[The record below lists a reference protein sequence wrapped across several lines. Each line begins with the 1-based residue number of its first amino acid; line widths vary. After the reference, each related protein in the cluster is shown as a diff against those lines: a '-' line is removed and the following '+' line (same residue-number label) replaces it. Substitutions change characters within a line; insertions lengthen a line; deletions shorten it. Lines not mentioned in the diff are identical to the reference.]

1 MLVVGASVAWFAWHR
16 TRALPELTQ
25 LQLTANSVEEPVI
38 SGAISPDGKY
48 LAYTD
53 LSGIHIK
60 LSETGKTRTIPQPE
74 TFGGGRVEWRIASWF
89 PGSTRFLANVSEPGR
104 RQLIAWLSFPK
115 LNHPG
120 VWTVTMMSGAPR
132 KLRDDAYAWSVS
144 PDGTSVAFTTK
155 AGWIGDREIWLMD
168 SDGAH
173 PRKLWETD
181 ENSDFRRLQWSPDG
195 QRLAYIRRHLW
206 PDKLDVFVESRDLR
220 GGAATTLL
228 SEPGLHDFCWLPDGR
243 MIYSS
248 GKQSPNGATCNFW
261 EVEMDT
267 QTGRVEGKPRR
278 LTNWAGSCMD
288 SLSVTQEGGRLAFK
302 KWSGETSVYVADLEV
317 NETKI
322 KNPRRLPLNEGWY
335 IPTTWTADSKAVV
348 FESHRSGQWGLF
360 KLPVDENAAQL
371 IVSGT
376 ETEDNF
382 LCPRV
387 SPDGEW
393 VLYQA
398 PSTSLT
404 LHLMRA
410 PITGGTP
417 QPVLTASSLIDCV
430 RCARSPSSLCAIG
443 QQTPDNRQLI
453 FTAFDPV
460 KGIGGELIRFDVDD
474 PNDSYGFA
482 LSPDGT
488 HIAVVQFQTGSFY
501 ILSLKGEATRE
512 FTVKNWNNGGD
523 WAADGKGLFVSR
535 ATERGSALV
544 YVDLRGNIHV
554 VWDVEGDFEGSVGLS
569 SPDGRRLILTRD
581 TFSSKHVDHRELLR
595 AEVRSQESEARR
607 KH

>member
-1 MLVVGASVAWFAWHR
+1 
-16 TRALPELTQ
+16 
-25 LQLTANSVEEPVI
+25 
-38 SGAISPDGKY
+38 
-48 LAYTD
+48 
-53 LSGIHIK
+53 
-60 LSETGKTRTIPQPE
+60 
-74 TFGGGRVEWRIASWF
+74 
-89 PGSTRFLANVSEPGR
+89 
-104 RQLIAWLSFPK
+104 
-115 LNHPG
+115 
-120 VWTVTMMSGAPR
+120 
-132 KLRDDAYAWSVS
+132 
-144 PDGTSVAFTTK
+144 
-155 AGWIGDREIWLMD
+155 
-168 SDGAH
+168 
-173 PRKLWETD
+173 
-181 ENSDFRRLQWSPDG
+181 
-195 QRLAYIRRHLW
+195 
-206 PDKLDVFVESRDLR
+206 
-220 GGAATTLL
+220 
-228 SEPGLHDFCWLPDGR
+228 
-243 MIYSS
+243 
-248 GKQSPNGATCNFW
+248 
-261 EVEMDT
+261 
-267 QTGRVEGKPRR
+267 
-278 LTNWAGSCMD
+278 MD

-302 KWSGETSVYVADLEV
+302 KWSGETSVYLADLEV
-317 NETKI
+317 NERKI
-322 KNPRRLPLNEGWY
+322 KNLRRLPLNEGWY
-335 IPTTWTADSKAVV
+335 IPTTWTADSKAVI
-348 FESHRSGQWGLF
+348 FESHRNGQWGLF

-376 ETEDNF
+376 ETEDDF

-430 RCARSPSSLCAIG
+430 QCARSPSSLCAIG
-443 QQTPDNRQLI
+443 RETPDNRQLI

-501 ILSLKGEATRE
+501 ILSLNGEATRE

-544 YVDLRGNIHV
+544 YVDLRANIHV

-569 SPDGRRLILTRD
+569 SPDGRRLIMSRD
-581 TFSSKHVDHRELLR
+581 TFSSNMWSIENF
-595 AEVRSQESEARR
+595 
-607 KH
+607 